1 MFRPSLMSQSIRFPI
16 IHAVTDSAAL
26 LRADFLQRAEAIM
39 RALGARGAVHLRT
52 SRLSGRRFHEVA
64 ASLAE
69 LQATTGCW
77 LIVNDRVDI
86 GKAVGARGIQ
96 LASHSLGIA
105 EARTVAPD
113 TPIGT
118 SVHSVEEAR
127 QAESEGASWCVV
139 GTVFET
145 PSHPG
150 REPAR
155 LGFIED
161 VTSVLRIPVIAIGG
175 IEPADVPAL
184 RKAGAH
190 GIATIRGAG
199 WEGMGNAFAEDDP
212 LRHTRL
218 FEVPGAGSEELV
230 TRYISAYDSDAG
242 RSGNDYPDGERNS
255 EGTGAQQ

>member
-1 MFRPSLMSQSIRFPI
+1 MKFDFPVV
-16 IHAVTDSAAL
+16 HAVTDSAAL
-26 LRADFLQRAEAIM
+26 QRPDFLHRAEAIM

-52 SRLSGRRFHEVA
+52 SRLSGRRFHEIA
-64 ASLAE
+64 ASLAA

-86 GKAVGARGIQ
+86 GRAVGARGIQ

-105 EARTVAPD
+105 EARVVAPD
-113 TPIGT
+113 TPIGA
-118 SVHSVEEAR
+118 SIHSVEEAR
-127 QAESEGASWCVV
+127 QAESEGASWCVA

-145 PSHPG
+145 PSHLG

-161 VTSVLRIPVIAIGG
+161 VTSILRIPVIAIGG
-175 IEPADVPAL
+175 IEPADVAAL

-199 WEGMGNAFAEDDP
+199 WEGARTAVAEDDP

-218 FEVPGAGSEELV
+218 FEVPGTASEESV
-230 TRYISAYDSDAG
+230 TRYISAYDSDSGSG
-242 RSGNDYPDGERNS
+242 RNDHPDGERSS
-255 EGTGAQQ
+255 EGAGA